1 MKVVYLFI
9 LLAMSS
15 WVLADYN
22 PDDDRFSKQLKNAIE
37 MIEVS
42 NYEQAI
48 QILNDLV
55 NLQSEDAD
63 VWNLLGYS
71 NRKLGNLEDAEHSYR
86 QALLYNPEH
95 KGALEYQGELFLQQN
110 DLASAKK
117 NLQKLREICPQGCE
131 ELTVLEQALASH

>member
-1 MKVVYLFI
+1 MYLFI
-9 LLAMSS
+9 LVAMSN
-15 WVLADYN
+15 WVQADYN
-22 PDDDRFSKQLKNAIE
+22 PDDDRFGKQLKNAIE

-42 NYEQAI
+42 NYEKAI

-71 NRKLGNLEDAEHSYR
+71 NRKLGNLEDAGHSYR

-95 KGALEYQGELFLQQN
+95 KGALEYQGELFLQLN
-110 DLASAKK
+110 DLSSAKK

-131 ELTVLEQALASH
+131 ELTDLEQALASH